1 MVLKMNKIKFII
13 EKTKTGFS
21 AYSQNYAIATTGLDI
36 EELKSNIVEA
46 SNLYFESRSKYIS
59 EQDIILES
67 DYKQM
72 FEFYD
77 FLNAKGFAKSI
88 GMNESLLSQYISGI
102 KELSPKQKN
111 KIGLG
116 LKKISSELQQI
127 AFF

>member
-21 AYSQNYAIATTGLDI
+21 AYSQDYAIATTGLDI

-46 SNLYFESRSKYIS
+46 SNLYFESLSKYIS

-72 FEFYD
+72 FAFYD

-88 GMNESLLSQYISGI
+88 GMNQSLLSQYISGI